1 MQDFARLDATL
12 GKMTIV
18 DETTAKIEMTFSVKD
33 AQKNFMFLTG
43 KQKQKVIV
51 ALGDPQMVMH
61 FSEEE
66 MLRPF
71 SGRYF
76 TADQSGVVTNVQ
88 RNDDE
93 NDENQGD
100 LFNPI
105 EPEAEDGSGGEMKED
120 ASTADDAG
128 DEGDQDVAS
137 DTTDANELIQADS
150 STDDPTDPDT
160 PEWMREGDDTEVS
173 FESEQSEEA
182 QTGMAEED
190 GEQHEVT
197 TESQDEEGSKEG
209 TSSEVGK
216 EELEQFIL
224 QHRPAYDDLPIDF
237 PALLEKR
244 LQENKTWREIAN
256 EAGMTSGQLSSRW
269 SAYKKRVAE
278 QMKDGGAA

>member
-1 MQDFARLDATL
+1 MMQDFARLDATL

-51 ALGDPQMVMH
+51 ALGDPQMVMQ

-71 SGRYF
+71 NGRYY

-88 RNDDE
+88 RKDEE

-100 LFNPI
+100 LFSPI
-105 EPEAEDGSGGEMKED
+105 KSEGEEGPGEEIEENA
-120 ASTADDAG
+120 ASG
-128 DEGDQDVAS
+128 DEAS
-137 DTTDANELIQADS
+137 DADS
-150 STDDPTDPDT
+150 SGDNVEQVDCSSDDSADSDT

-182 QTGMAEED
+182 QTGMVEED

-197 TESQDEEGSKEG
+197 TESQNEEDSKEG

-224 QHRPAYDDLPIDF
+224 QHRPSYEDLPLDF

-269 SAYKKRVAE
+269 SMYKKRVAE

>member
-1 MQDFARLDATL
+1 
-12 GKMTIV
+12 
-18 DETTAKIEMTFSVKD
+18 
-33 AQKNFMFLTG
+33 MFLTG

-51 ALGDPQMVMH
+51 ALGDPQMVMQ

-71 SGRYF
+71 NGRYY

-88 RNDDE
+88 RKEEE

-100 LFNPI
+100 LFSPI
-105 EPEAEDGSGGEMKED
+105 KSEGEEGSGEEIEENA
-120 ASTADDAG
+120 ASG
-128 DEGDQDVAS
+128 DEAS
-137 DTTDANELIQADS
+137 DADS
-150 STDDPTDPDT
+150 SGDNVEQVDCSSDDSADSDT

-197 TESQDEEGSKEG
+197 TESQNEGDSKEG

-224 QHRPAYDDLPIDF
+224 QHRPAYEDLPLDF

-269 SAYKKRVAE
+269 SMYKKRVAE